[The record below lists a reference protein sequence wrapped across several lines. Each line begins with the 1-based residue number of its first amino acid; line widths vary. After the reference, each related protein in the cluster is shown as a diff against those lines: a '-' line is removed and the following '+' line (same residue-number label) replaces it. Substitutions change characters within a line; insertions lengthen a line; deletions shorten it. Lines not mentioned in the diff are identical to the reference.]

1 MRNYH
6 PWVSTVYYVA
16 IIGLTMFSNS
26 PVLLFISFFAAVIY
40 ALYLKSIDGEQGEFD
55 DSLGGATPGSLL
67 KRIAIMFIF
76 ISLFGCIING
86 FFTHNGATVLF
97 YIGPNRITLE
107 AFIYGGVMALLVVS
121 VITWFMSFGVVM
133 TSDKLINVFGR
144 LSPVLGLTVS
154 MIFRF
159 IPLLRKRYKE
169 IKMGQKAL
177 GRSIGETKGF
187 INKMRQGIKEISIL
201 VSWSLEASIESADSM
216 SARGYGLPGR
226 TSYRIFKFGRR
237 DSLMIGVILLLAA
250 VVITGFAMG
259 VSKTYYYPTFEIEGN
274 NQGTLTALMYTAF
287 TLLALLPTIVEYMG
301 ELAWKK
307 SA

>member
-6 PWVSTVYYVA
+6 PWVSTVYYLA

-26 PVLLFISFFAAVIY
+26 PVLLLISFFGAAIY
-40 ALYLKSIDGEQGEFD
+40 ALYLKNIDGQYGESN
-55 DSLGGATPGSLL
+55 DSFGGATPGSLL
-67 KRIAIMFIF
+67 KSIAIMLVL
-76 ISLFGCIING
+76 ISLFGCLING

-107 AFIYGGVMALLVVS
+107 AFIYGLVMALLVVS
-121 VITWFMSFGVVM
+121 VITWFMSFGAVM

-144 LSPVLGLTVS
+144 LSPVLGLTVA

-159 IPLLRKRYKE
+159 VPLLRKRYKE

-177 GRSIGETKGF
+177 GRSVSETKGF

-201 VSWSLEASIESADSM
+201 ISWSLEASIESADSM

-237 DSLMIGVILLLAA
+237 DGIMIGIIFLLAA
-250 VVITGFAMG
+250 VVIAGFVMG
-259 VSKTYYYPTFEIEGN
+259 VSTTYYYPTFEVQWN
-274 NQGTLTALMYTAF
+274 NQGAFTALMYTAF

-307 SA
+307 SV